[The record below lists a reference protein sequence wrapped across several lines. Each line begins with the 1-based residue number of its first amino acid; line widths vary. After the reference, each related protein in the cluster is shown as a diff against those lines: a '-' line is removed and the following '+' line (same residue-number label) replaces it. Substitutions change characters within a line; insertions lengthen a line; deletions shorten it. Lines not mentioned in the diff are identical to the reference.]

1 MNTTCDRL
9 EQAGSLSLW
18 IMAQSGGAG
27 PRARSG
33 GESGRQAGARAPAPA
48 RRGAGSPAQPGRSG
62 GSRQGRLGVA
72 IVAGGAAIG
81 AAATIATGGEP
92 GLLLGLFLI
101 AATIVAALVVA
112 LRSAYVLIPVPA
124 LAYTAAALLAGY
136 VHDRAT
142 VDTSLTG
149 LAVSAVQWIADGFFA
164 MSAATLI
171 AILVPAGRWM
181 FTGPGARRAY
191 REPRRGTRPQ
201 PRAGQHGPA
210 GTAGGQPGAASG
222 QADPDS
228 PGLPAASPRQSG

>member
-9 EQAGSLSLW
+9 DRAGSLSFW

-27 PRARSG
+27 PRSRPG
-33 GESGRQAGARAPAPA
+33 GESGRRAGAPAPA
-48 RRGAGSPAQPGRSG
+48 PTRAGASSPTQPGRSR

-81 AAATIATGGEP
+81 AGATIATDGEP

-136 VHDRAT
+136 VHDRST

-201 PRAGQHGPA
+201 PRADHRRQA
-210 GTAGGQPGAASG
+210 GADSG
-222 QADPDS
+222 QAGADS
-228 PGLPAASPRQSG
+228 SRAEPEPPSLPAASPRQSG